1 LHSLDVQKSKALDLP
16 PNSEDVLAQR
26 TRAEIFSWLVEQRA
40 PTSTEVLAKA
50 LELHPNGVRRH
61 LERMQ
66 EAGLLELSRSKGRRG
81 RPGDLWSVAPGAAPT
96 GERPTGYAD
105 LARWLARAIPPGRN
119 RLREVEK
126 AGREIG
132 RELAP
137 DEGAED
143 PVEGFRQVIASL
155 GFSPE
160 VEARSSTGFV
170 CRLENCPYRASVM
183 ENQEVVCALHKGITS
198 GLLTELLPSTKMTG
212 FEPHDPENAGC
223 VVTVAGSI
231 DGGD

>member
-1 LHSLDVQKSKALDLP
+1 LDLP
-16 PNSEDVLAQR
+16 ANSEDVLAQR
-26 TRAEIFSWLVEQRA
+26 TRAEIFSWLVEERA
-40 PTSTEVLAKA
+40 PASTEALAKA
-50 LELHPNGVRRH
+50 LGLHPNGVRRH
-61 LERMQ
+61 LERMH
-66 EAGLLELSRSKGRRG
+66 EAGLVERARSKGRRG

-137 DEGAED
+137 DEVPED
-143 PVEGFRQVIASL
+143 PVEGFRRAVASL
-155 GFSPE
+155 GFAPE
-160 VEARSSTGFV
+160 VKSRSSTGFI
-170 CRLENCPYRASVM
+170 CTLENCPYRASVM

-198 GLLTELLPSTKMTG
+198 GLLAELLPNTRLARW
-212 FEPHDPENAGC
+212 EPHDPERAGC
-223 VVTVAGSI
+223 VVAVSGSI